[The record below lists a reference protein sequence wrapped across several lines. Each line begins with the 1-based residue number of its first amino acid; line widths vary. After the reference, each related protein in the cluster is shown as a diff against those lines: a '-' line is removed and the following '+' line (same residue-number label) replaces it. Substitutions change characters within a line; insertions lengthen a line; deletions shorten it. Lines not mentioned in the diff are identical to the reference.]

1 VIVSVPGGPLPG
13 ENRMGRARF
22 DSSAKASQAVT
33 TRQLSSQ
40 KDKASLVAQRYFRL
54 DDFVTQ
60 MCDSFMGSI
69 HVSLSNRLRNGRR
82 CAEGRFMKLVFTIA
96 LILGSLAAAHRLCAQ
111 APNQAGSGQSQPAAG
126 APSPSPAQQPA
137 QAKPQTN
144 ANPFPEDTTS
154 VPVMPT
160 RIPSDVAPGDEE
172 PSAHA
177 PMPAEDGD
185 PVRSPEE
192 AADAADSSS
201 SSSSSSLAGMGDLNP
216 PDDET
221 TQPGKHKKKGEE
233 VVPEHHETAAEDE
246 EVGSY
251 YLENKNWKGALSR
264 FQSAL
269 VLDPDNP
276 DVYWGLAEAE
286 HHLGDFADARDNYKK
301 VMEYDPGSRHAKE
314 AAKALEDPEIA
325 NAKAEAPTTPTPQQ
339 QQ

>member
-1 VIVSVPGGPLPG
+1 
-13 ENRMGRARF
+13 
-22 DSSAKASQAVT
+22 
-33 TRQLSSQ
+33 
-40 KDKASLVAQRYFRL
+40 
-54 DDFVTQ
+54 
-60 MCDSFMGSI
+60 
-69 HVSLSNRLRNGRR
+69 
-82 CAEGRFMKLVFTIA
+82 MKLVFTIA
-96 LILGSLAAAHRLCAQ
+96 LILGSLAAADRLCAQ
-111 APNQAGSGQSQPAAG
+111 AQSQSGSGQSQPATS

-172 PSAHA
+172 PSARA

-192 AADAADSSS
+192 AADAADSSGS
-201 SSSSSSLAGMGDLNP
+201 GSSSSLAGMSDLNP
-216 PDDET
+216 PDDDTDT
-221 TQPGKHKKKGEE
+221 TNPGKHKKKGEE

-251 YLENKNWKGALSR
+251 YLTNKDWKGALSR
-264 FQSAL
+264 LQSAL
-269 VLDPDNP
+269 VLDPYNP

-286 HHLGDFADARDNYKK
+286 RHTGDFADARDNYKK

-314 AAKALEDPEIA
+314 AGKALADPEIA
-325 NAKAEAPTTPTPQQ
+325 NAKPVAPTTPALQQ